1 MRSCIGDGGFRP
13 SEVGLQGLASNHP
26 ERHWLKT
33 VVVSVREKACCIRQ
47 VWIEKANTRE
57 PSFKCR
63 NYLVDIRTGEVMLP
77 WDKLIGNLFTGWAVS
92 GIEMARTRSGLLC
105 RTAGTWCCDV
115 KGAGREKKNRG
126 PEYRSAG
133 QGRIDP

>member
-1 MRSCIGDGGFRP
+1 MEDTGPPRSACRGRPQTALSGIG
-13 SEVGLQGLASNHP
+13 S
-26 ERHWLKT
+26 KT
-33 VVVSVREKACCIRQ
+33 VVVSVREKAWRTRQ

-63 NYLVDIRTGEVMLP
+63 NYLADIRTGEVMLP
-77 WDKLIGNLFTGWAVS
+77 RDKLIGNLLTGWAVS

-115 KGAGREKKNRG
+115 KGAGREKKI
-126 PEYRSAG
+126 EV
-133 QGRIDP
+133 